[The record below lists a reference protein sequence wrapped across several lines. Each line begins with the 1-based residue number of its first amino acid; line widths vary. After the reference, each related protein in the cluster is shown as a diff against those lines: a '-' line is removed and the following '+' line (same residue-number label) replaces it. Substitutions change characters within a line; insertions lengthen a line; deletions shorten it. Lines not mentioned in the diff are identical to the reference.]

1 MNKYEKIFTVIY
13 YDQRGRKTQI
23 NVMARDHRHARRVAS
38 VKDTAIISVFDT
50 GTRHDKNGRV
60 TYRS

>member
-23 NVMARDHRHARRVAS
+23 NVMARSQRHARRVAG
-38 VKDTAIISVFDT
+38 VKKTAVISVFDT
-50 GTRHDKNGRV
+50 GARHDKNGRV
-60 TYRS
+60 KFGR